1 MYSILLYEGRV
12 VFPQK
17 KKKTWTCLTIFFL
30 GIFVQLVSNNEYHSV
45 GHRVMI
51 KSSQDARASLAVFFN
66 PAMSGGDSNLL
77 GPLPELFTTGKPAM
91 YRSFT
96 MTEFMDSRRKF
107 GHGKL
112 STDQFKVALE

>member
-1 MYSILLYEGRV
+1 VDIPNY
-12 VFPQK
+12 
-17 KKKTWTCLTIFFL
+17 IFFL
-30 GIFVQLVSNNEYHSV
+30 GITLQLVSNNEYHSV

-112 STDQFKVALE
+112 SNDQFRVALE